1 MQRDEDSPG
10 GAQAAEPPSL
20 SSVLA
25 SLQLSSD
32 SEAQITSFVDS
43 LSQGISGPR
52 FRKLLTYVLKFVEL
66 NRSKYEQLRNE
77 QSLLSDQAS
86 STRDELSRIVTLLNE
101 RLPEMAAVQ
110 GIPATPEV
118 ATQSTMPPA
127 TPQPTNVPTLAPQPP
142 QLPPAFQASAPL
154 GPPPSAS
161 QATGMGPFSI
171 LPPAVRNLDRTVS
184 RRMDQ
189 VGNNA
194 LVTFS
199 ENDDNAAKKA
209 KLFGASAKYDT
220 FTGHDMSQFPEW
232 VTQFISGVNLFQPTE
247 PNACKIAL
255 QLMKGKA
262 AEMSKNVSLN
272 VTMQNLQELLTA
284 LDRIFN
290 STGNRTVAVGL
301 FNGFVQREDLSV
313 QDYSIRIEQLFYR
326 AYPGQ
331 NPDNSIF
338 LMDRFINGLV
348 SMEVKQRLR
357 IPPQPSY
364 FREAVEKA
372 MSLTAAIYHSDQILK
387 QKSMA
392 WKMAASISNPISART
407 SSRNPRGSLQMIDVP
422 DDVEATVQTLKK
434 WCTLHKTDKH
444 SNVDCRAQ
452 KELTAN
458 NTTTT
463 TPKKRPK
470 GKEKRKTKTRKLKFK
485 SKADKKK
492 FLRSIED
499 TEGVSVES
507 ASSDDEDVVEQS
519 LLQLENVSGD
529 EDDDD
534 EVEGDFHIM
543 VLTPDLLK
551 DHDVLMDSI
560 LFFPDSNATP
570 NPNLAPSTFPVNG
583 EDTSSPMS
591 TKVEISSQ
599 DIVQENT
606 TTMNTPVVSIP
617 PFKEEENPYS
627 PDLDTIPLDEEMF
640 PSLEVPDIPMEQAN
654 SVPPTSTS
662 MQNYIILG
670 GVYYQQVPPPHN
682 VVVSQSSIPTPAL
695 VPVPVPVRVPSPV
708 VPTRIPETSSAP
720 SVVPSEVPLPT
731 TDTEAEDKETEATK
745 DGIAAAANA
754 VFNPATDTQLG
765 NETAPATIAPPQ
777 GSVDDKK
784 QSRSRSRSSSSRR
797 SRQPSEMMTQ
807 PAGVAPNDTSAKKI
821 RGIGRGKTKNPGLS
835 STPATPMGNITTP
848 RENLRITIPA
858 KSNKRLVEILP
869 SEYPANIQHLAKL
882 ETDALSRWELQT
894 PAVVAPDFVVELPQE
909 DPQEDSDIDL
919 RTGEVVSKPWSDPL
933 QFTFSSLSVLEDHQK
948 FAREVLRMEPDQ
960 WDREKVEK
968 NPTLFYQAY
977 FLDQQKLSEVRQKGT
992 VRIQQFNVKVTRQS
1006 PDGDYATSSR
1016 ANRERL
1022 EAKFRLALNHTYQ
1035 AFEEAFQFE
1044 SSDFITDLRNH
1055 LMKTAVTHIS
1065 SLFAS
1070 SRCRT
1075 CHKGRRMDAVWR
1087 LRRFESLL
1095 PYLSE
1100 VPLES
1105 YRRAED
1111 YRANVLLDKTALVA
1125 DGTPMDRYNLGL
1137 TSEDRRLYSKLSFAE
1152 RRSFDA
1158 ELTALANNN
1167 SLMRLSRRWENCKA
1181 VSPALDINLG
1191 HQAFQKMRQLRR
1203 LNLLPIAQ
1211 MLLRR
1216 YHDRHVNLVDRFG
1229 KSSD

>member
-25 SLQLSSD
+25 SLHLSDD

-43 LSQGISGPR
+43 LPQGISGPR
-52 FRKLLTYVLKFVEL
+52 FRKLLTYILKFVEL

-77 QSLLSDQAS
+77 QSLLSDRTS
-86 STRDELSRIVTLLNE
+86 STRDELSRIVTLINE
-101 RLPEMAAVQ
+101 RLPEMATVQ
-110 GIPATPEV
+110 GIPATPEL
-118 ATQSTMPPA
+118 ATQPTI
-127 TPQPTNVPTLAPQPP
+127 PQPANVPALAPQPP
-142 QLPPAFQASAPL
+142 LTPSVFPAPAPS

-161 QATGMGPFSI
+161 QATGMGPFPI
-171 LPPAVRNLDRTVS
+171 LPPAVRNLDGTVS

-199 ENDDNAAKKA
+199 EDDEKAAKRA
-209 KLFGASAKYDT
+209 KLFGASSKYDT
-220 FTGHDMSQFPEW
+220 FTGHDMNQFPEW
-232 VTQFISGVNLFQPTE
+232 ITQFISGINLFQPTE

-262 AEMSKNVSLN
+262 AEMSKNVSIN

-357 IPPQPSY
+357 IPPQPAY

-372 MSLTAAIYHSDQILK
+372 MSLTAAIYHNDQILK

-392 WKMAASISNPISART
+392 WKMAASISNPINVRT
-407 SSRNPRGSLQMIDVP
+407 SSRVPRGALQMIDIP
-422 DDVEATVQTLKK
+422 DDVEATVQSLKK

-458 NTTTT
+458 TTT

-529 EDDDD
+529 EDYED

-543 VLTPDLLK
+543 MLTPDLLT

-560 LFFPDSNATP
+560 LFFPDTNTTP
-570 NPNLAPSTFPVNG
+570 HVASSTLPVNR
-583 EDTSSPMS
+583 EETSSPMS
-591 TKVEISSQ
+591 TKAEISSP
-599 DIVQENT
+599 DNVQENT
-606 TTMNTPVVSIP
+606 STTSTMNTPVVSIP

-627 PDLDTIPLDEEMF
+627 PDLDSIPLDEEMF
-640 PSLEVPDIPMEQAN
+640 PSLEVPEVSMDRAN
-654 SVPPTSTS
+654 SVPSTSTS
-662 MQNYIILG
+662 MPMQNYIILG

-708 VPTRIPETSSAP
+708 VPTGIPETPAAP

-731 TDTEAEDKETEATK
+731 TDTEAEDQDTEATK
-745 DGIAAAANA
+745 DGIAAAAEA

-765 NETAPATIAPPQ
+765 NDTDPSATTLPQ

-784 QSRSRSRSSSSRR
+784 LIQPRSRSSSSRR
-797 SRQPSEMMTQ
+797 SRQPSVKKTQ
-807 PAGVAPNDTSAKKI
+807 PAGISPHDTTSKQVRA
-821 RGIGRGKTKNPGLS
+821 IGRGKAKNSGLPNAPS
-835 STPATPMGNITTP
+835 TPMGNMTTP
-848 RENLRITIPA
+848 RENLKITIPA
-858 KSNKRLVEILP
+858 KGGKRLVEIIP
-869 SEYPANIQHLAKL
+869 NEYPANIQHLSSL

-894 PAVVAPDFVVELPQE
+894 PAVVAPNFVVELSPDEQ
-909 DPQEDSDIDL
+909 QEDSDIDL
-919 RTGEVVSKPWSDPL
+919 RTGEVVPKPWSDPL

-960 WDREKVEK
+960 WDKEKVEN

-1006 PDGDYATSSR
+1006 PDGDHAASSR

-1022 EAKFRLALNHTYQ
+1022 EAKFRLALTQTYQ
-1035 AFEEAFQFE
+1035 AFEEAFRYE
-1044 SSDFITDLRNH
+1044 SSDFISDLRNH

-1111 YRANVLLDKTALVA
+1111 HRAHVLLDKTALVA

-1137 TSEDRRLYSKLSFAE
+1137 TSDDRRLYAKLSFAE

-1158 ELTALANNN
+1158 ELASLANNN

>member
-1 MQRDEDSPG
+1 M
-10 GAQAAEPPSL
+10 
-20 SSVLA
+20 
-25 SLQLSSD
+25 
-32 SEAQITSFVDS
+32 
-43 LSQGISGPR
+43 
-52 FRKLLTYVLKFVEL
+52 TYVLKFVEL

-77 QSLLSDQAS
+77 QSLLSDRAS
-86 STRDELSRIVTLLNE
+86 STRDELSRMVTLFNE
-101 RLPEMAAVQ
+101 RLPEMATVQ
-110 GIPATPEV
+110 GISATPEV
-118 ATQSTMPPA
+118 ATQPTI
-127 TPQPTNVPTLAPQPP
+127 PQPPNVPTLAPQPP
-142 QLPPAFQASAPL
+142 PMPSAFPAPAPS

-161 QATGMGPFSI
+161 QATGMGPFPI
-171 LPPAVRNLDRTVS
+171 LPPAVRNLDGTVS

-199 ENDDNAAKKA
+199 EDDDKAAKKA

-331 NPDNSIF
+331 NPDSSIF

-392 WKMAASISNPISART
+392 WKMAASISNPISVRT
-407 SSRNPRGSLQMIDVP
+407 SSRNPRGALQMIDIP
-422 DDVEATVQTLKK
+422 DDVEATVQALKK

-485 SKADKKK
+485 SKSDKKK

-519 LLQLENVSGD
+519 LLQLENVSG
-529 EDDDD
+529 EDDED

-551 DHDVLMDSI
+551 NHDDLMDSI
-560 LFFPDSNATP
+560 LIYPDSNATP
-570 NPNLAPSTFPVNG
+570 NPNLASPPFPVNG

-591 TKVEISSQ
+591 TKTEISSQ

-606 TTMNTPVVSIP
+606 TNMNTPVVSIP

-640 PSLEVPDIPMEQAN
+640 PSLEIPDVPMEQVNPAP
-654 SVPPTSTS
+654 STSTS

-695 VPVPVPVRVPSPV
+695 VPVPVPVVNLSRVPSPV
-708 VPTRIPETSSAP
+708 VPSIPVTSSAP
-720 SVVPSEVPLPT
+720 SVEPSEVPLPT
-731 TDTEAEDKETEATK
+731 TDTEAEDKEVTATK
-745 DGIAAAANA
+745 DGITAAANA
-754 VFNPATDTQLG
+754 VFSSAIDTQQG
-765 NETAPATIAPPQ
+765 NEIAPATIAPSQ
-777 GSVDDKK
+777 DSIDDGK
-784 QSRSRSRSSSSRR
+784 RSQPRSRSSSFRR
-797 SRQPSEMMTQ
+797 SQQPSEMMIK
-807 PAGVAPNDTSAKKI
+807 PAGVAPNDTSSKKI
-821 RGIGRGKTKNPGLS
+821 RAIGRGKTKNHGLP
-835 STPATPMGNITTP
+835 STPATPLGKITTP

-858 KSNKRLVEILP
+858 KGGKRLVEILP
-869 SEYPANIQHLAKL
+869 GDYPANIQHLAKL
-882 ETDALSRWELQT
+882 ETDALSRWELQV
-894 PAVVAPDFVVELPQE
+894 PAAIAPDFVVELPQE

-960 WDREKVEK
+960 WDREKVES

-1022 EAKFRLALNHTYQ
+1022 EAKFRLALSHTYQ
-1035 AFEEAFQFE
+1035 AFEEAFQYE
-1044 SSDFITDLRNH
+1044 SSEFITDLRNH
-1055 LMKTAVTHIS
+1055 LMNTAVTHIS

-1070 SRCRT
+1070 SRCRA

-1095 PYLSE
+1095 PYLAE
-1100 VPLES
+1100 VPHES

-1111 YRANVLLDKTALVA
+1111 YRANVLLDKTALVS

-1211 MLLRR
+1211 MLLQR
-1216 YHDRHVNLVDRFG
+1216 YHDRHINLVERFG